1 MYTIDLILRH
11 VPMPVSIERKE
22 SAAAT
27 AAYQQIQQAMASGT
41 PTVLELTCDRQ
52 VGKKL
57 TVLTSEIVAVQMAD
71 KDAPSGVT
79 SRGGF
84 FAQLVQQSSN

>member
-11 VPMPVSIERKE
+11 VPMPVSVERKE
-22 SAAAT
+22 ASAAEAV
-27 AAYQQIQQAMASGT
+27 YKNICQAMASAT

-57 TVLTSEIVAVQMAD
+57 TVLTSDIVAVQMAD
-71 KDAPSGVT
+71 KDASTAVS

-84 FAQLVQQSSN
+84 FAQLMQSPSN

>member
-11 VPMPVSIERKE
+11 AAVPVSVERKD
-22 SAAAT
+22 AT
-27 AAYQQIQQAMASGT
+27 AAEALYQQICQAMASGT

-57 TVLTSEIVAVQMAD
+57 TVLTTDIVAVQIAD
-71 KDAPSGVT
+71 KDASTAVT

-84 FAQLVQQSSN
+84 FAQLVQNR

>member
-11 VPMPVSIERKE
+11 VPMPVGVERKDT
-22 SAAAT
+22 T
-27 AAYQQIQQAMASGT
+27 AAEALYQTVCQAMASGT

-57 TVLTSEIVAVQMAD
+57 TVLTTDIVAVQLAD
-71 KDAPSGVT
+71 KNASTAVS

-84 FAQLVQQSSN
+84 FAQLVQPPST

>member
-11 VPMPVSIERKE
+11 VPMPVSVERKE
-22 SAAAT
+22 AAA
-27 AAYQQIQQAMASGT
+27 AEAVYQTICQAMASGT
-41 PTVLELTCDRQ
+41 PTVVELTCDRQ

-57 TVLTSEIVAVQMAD
+57 TVLTTDIVAVQIAD
-71 KDAPSGVT
+71 KDAPATVS

-84 FAQLVQQSSN
+84 FAQLVQSASS